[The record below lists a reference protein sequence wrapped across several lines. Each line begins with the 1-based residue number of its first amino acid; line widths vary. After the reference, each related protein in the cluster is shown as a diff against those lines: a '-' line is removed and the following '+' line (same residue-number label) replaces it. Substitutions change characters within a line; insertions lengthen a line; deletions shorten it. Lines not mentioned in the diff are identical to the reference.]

1 MMEWQAKDL
10 AEMKSVGHVLAGLL
24 SAKKVVV
31 FDGEMGAGKTTLIRF
46 ICEKLGVTD
55 EVSSPTFSLVNEY
68 LVEGQR
74 PVFHFDLYRLETP
87 EEGLDFGIE
96 EYFDSGSLCLIEWA
110 ENLGPYLPEELSVV
124 KIRDIEGLRRIDF
137 QP

>member
-1 MMEWQAKDL
+1 MEWQAKDL

-31 FDGEMGAGKTTLIRF
+31 FDGEMGDGKTTLIRF

>member
-1 MMEWQAKDL
+1 MEWQAKDL